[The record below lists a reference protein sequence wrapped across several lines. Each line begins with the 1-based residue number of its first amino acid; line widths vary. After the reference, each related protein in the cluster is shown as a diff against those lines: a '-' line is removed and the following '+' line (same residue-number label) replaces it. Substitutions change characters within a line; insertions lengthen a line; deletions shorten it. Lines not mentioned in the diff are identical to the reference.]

1 MCIGYT
7 CIHYVS
13 YMFINAEYSET
24 MNIEK
29 YIYIYI
35 WVEMFIIVINKTLC
49 EQSIKVSYWSGNL
62 GSFKFTLQRYI
73 ASDVDVM
80 IIHYLN
86 LSDVDVMII
95 NHLNPSDVDVMIMHC
110 LNF

>member
-1 MCIGYT
+1 
-7 CIHYVS
+7 
-13 YMFINAEYSET
+13 
-24 MNIEK
+24 
-29 YIYIYI
+29 
-35 WVEMFIIVINKTLC
+35 MFIIVINKTLR

-95 NHLNPSDVDVMIMHC
+95 NHLNLSDVDVIIHYLNPSDVDVMIIHC

>member
-35 WVEMFIIVINKTLC
+35 
-49 EQSIKVSYWSGNL
+49 
-62 GSFKFTLQRYI
+62 YI
-73 ASDVDVM
+73 
-80 IIHYLN
+80 
-86 LSDVDVMII
+86 
-95 NHLNPSDVDVMIMHC
+95 
-110 LNF
+110 